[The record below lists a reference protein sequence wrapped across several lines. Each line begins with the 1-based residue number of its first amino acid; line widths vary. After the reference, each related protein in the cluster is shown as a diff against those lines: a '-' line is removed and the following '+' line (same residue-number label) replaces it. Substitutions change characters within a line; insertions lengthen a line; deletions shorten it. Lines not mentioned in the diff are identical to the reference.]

1 MELKLDG
8 RAAVITGGDI
18 TVRAS
23 GQTLVP
29 QGGFFRVTIRL
40 NGTASD
46 MKLIGHVQIS
56 GQGQSLIGRAARSA
70 LVVLVREWGA

>member
-1 MELKLDG
+1 
-8 RAAVITGGDI
+8 
-18 TVRAS
+18 VRAS

-29 QGGFFRVTIRL
+29 QGGYYRVQVQL
-40 NGTASD
+40 LGAPPN